1 MKELFLID
9 ALAVPPAFV
18 GPHNVNVIH
27 WVSEHRDTFV
37 SLGLKWVAAS
47 ILFAAFWI
55 AVMYFFGHPRD
66 DD

>member
-1 MKELFLID
+1 MTDLFLIA

-27 WVSEHRDTFV
+27 WVSEHRNTFI
-37 SLGLKWVAAS
+37 SFGLKWFAAS

-55 AVMYFFGHPRD
+55 VVMHLFGNERD

>member
-1 MKELFLID
+1 MKELFLIA